1 MEIVLLEDVKAL
13 GKKGQIVKVN
23 DGYARN
29 FILPKKLGVEATSK
43 NLNDLKLQKANA
55 EKVAAE
61 QLAAAKELAEK
72 IEKLTVTLKMKAGE
86 GGKAFGSV
94 SSKEIA
100 AAAADQLKLDID
112 KKKLVL
118 PETIFN
124 AILQFM
130 DNVVEEYVFE
140 AEYPAFTEEEAEY
153 ENGVMNIKTDAAFNK
168 LMSQFLERLQELD
181 EKIDHFAVNELKDYL
196 LG

>member
-29 FILPKKLGVEATSK
+29 FILPKKLGVEATAK

-61 QLAAAKELAEK
+61 QLAEAKALAEK
-72 IEKLTVTLKMKAGE
+72 IGELSVTLKMKAGE
-86 GGKAFGSV
+86 GGRAFGSV

-100 AAAADQLKLDID
+100 VAAKDQLGLEID
-112 KKKLVL
+112 KKKMVL
-118 PETIFN
+118 PE
-124 AILQFM
+124 A
-130 DNVVEEYVFE
+130 
-140 AEYPAFTEEEAEY
+140 
-153 ENGVMNIKTDAAFNK
+153 IKTFGTHEVPVK
-168 LMSQFLERLQELD
+168 L
-181 EKIDHFAVNELKDYL
+181 HKDVTAKL
-196 LG
+196 TVKVTE